1 MRYFRNKSVFTDRSG
16 YLFILPFYAL
26 FVYFLLIPIGEV
38 IYYSFTD
45 FNLFSERKL
54 VGFHNFNL
62 LLEDQVFL
70 KAMRNTGV
78 YFLFTLIPTMALGL
92 LAAVLLNTTLFRTSW
107 ARALVFMPH
116 IVSMVSV
123 SMVWMWLY
131 DPTYG
136 LFNRVLSSLGF
147 DTMHWLIDPKTAMP
161 SVLVMSI
168 WKGIGYN
175 MIIFLAGLQGIPKD
189 YYEAAEVDGASKIKQ
204 FLHITVPLL
213 APATF
218 FLFVTGV
225 INSFNVFE
233 QINVMTSGGPVNS
246 TTTMVHQIYLRAFT
260 EFKMGY
266 ASAQSVT
273 LLCGVVLITIL
284 NYRFGGSRK
293 KYGED

>member
-1 MRYFRNKSVFTDRSG
+1 MWKKNIFADRSG
-16 YLFILPFYAL
+16 YLFILPFYIL
-26 FVYFLLIPIGEV
+26 FAYFLLIPIIEV
-38 IYYSFTD
+38 IYYSLTD
-45 FNLFSERKL
+45 FNMFSGLKFIGFRNFSEL
-54 VGFHNFNL
+54 WH
-62 LLEDQVFL
+62 DQVFL
-70 KAMRNTGV
+70 RSIRNTLV
-78 YFLFTLIPTMALGL
+78 YLLFTLIPTMAIGL
-92 LAAVLLNTTLFRTSW
+92 LTAVLLNTKLLNTSW
-107 ARALVFMPH
+107 ARTLIFMPH

-131 DPTYG
+131 DPSTG
-136 LFNRVLSSLGF
+136 MFNRILEALGI
-147 DTMHWLIDPKTAMP
+147 DALQWLIDPKTAMP
-161 SVLVMSI
+161 SVILMGI

-175 MIIFLAGLQGIPKD
+175 MIIFLAGLQGISRD
-189 YYEAAEVDGASKIKQ
+189 YYEAAEVDGANVFQQ
-204 FLHITVPLL
+204 FLRITVPLL

-233 QINVMTSGGPVNS
+233 QINIMTSGGPVNS

-266 ASAQSVT
+266 ASAQSVI
-273 LLCGVVLITIL
+273 LLCGVLFITIL

>member
-1 MRYFRNKSVFTDRSG
+1 MRYLRSKNVFTDRSG

-26 FVYFLLIPIGEV
+26 FAYFLLIPIAEV

-45 FNLFSERKL
+45 FNLFSGSKL
-54 VGFHNFNL
+54 VGLRNFDDML
-62 LLEDQVFL
+62 QDQVFW
-70 KAMRNTGV
+70 KAMRNTAV
-78 YFLFTLIPTMALGL
+78 YFSFTLIPTMALGL
-92 LAAVLLNTTLFRTSW
+92 LTAVLLNTTLIKTSW

-136 LFNRVLSSLGF
+136 LFNRVLSALGF
-147 DTMHWLIDPKTAMP
+147 NPVQWLLDPRTALP
-161 SVLVMSI
+161 SVIAMSI

-189 YYEAAEVDGASKIKQ
+189 YYEAAEVDGAGRFRQ
-204 FLHITVPLL
+204 FANITVPLL

-266 ASAQSVT
+266 ASAQSVA
-273 LLCGVVLITIL
+273 LLCGVVLITAL